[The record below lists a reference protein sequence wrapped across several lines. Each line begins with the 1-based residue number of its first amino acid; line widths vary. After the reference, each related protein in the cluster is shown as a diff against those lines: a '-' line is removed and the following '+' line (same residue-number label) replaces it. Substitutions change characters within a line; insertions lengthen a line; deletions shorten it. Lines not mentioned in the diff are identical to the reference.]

1 MLCVCIYIYIYT
13 HTCVCVCVYAYT
25 RVCVYIYVH
34 TQSYIL
40 FRIRHNKLGY
50 YHLTDE
56 NKQIKTIELTEG
68 HEASKQ

>member
-1 MLCVCIYIYIYT
+1 MLC
-13 HTCVCVCVYAYT
+13 
-25 RVCVYIYVH
+25 VCVYIYAY

-40 FRIRHNKLGY
+40 FRIRHSKLGY

-56 NKQIKTIELTEG
+56 NKQIKTIQFTEG